1 MVLKMHMYLV
11 DDVYFGPASAT
22 NNTHLLVDS
31 ETGVVYY
38 ETRGMMF
45 PRYDSDGKIMV
56 LPKSQLRGQI
66 ESAAKSYAESHKWK
80 PEFES
85 I

>member
-1 MVLKMHMYLV
+1 MLKMHIL
-11 DDVYFGPASAT
+11 DDTNLWSAKQGQMR
-22 NNTHLLVDS
+22 LLVDS

-38 ETRGMMF
+38 ETCGMLF

-56 LPKSQLRGQI
+56 IPKSQLRGQI
-66 ESAAKSYAESHKWK
+66 EHSAKSYAETHKKK

>member
-1 MVLKMHMYLV
+1 MLKMLIL
-11 DDVYFGPASAT
+11 DDINLWSSKQGQMR
-22 NNTHLLVDS
+22 LLVDS

-38 ETRGMMF
+38 ETCGMLF

-56 LPKSQLRGQI
+56 IPKSQLRERI
-66 ESAAKSYAESHKWK
+66 EYVAKSYAVDHEKK